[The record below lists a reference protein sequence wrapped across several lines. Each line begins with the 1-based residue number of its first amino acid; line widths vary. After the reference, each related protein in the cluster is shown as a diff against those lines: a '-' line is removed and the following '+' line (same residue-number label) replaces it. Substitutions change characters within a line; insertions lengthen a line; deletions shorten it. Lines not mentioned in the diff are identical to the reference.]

1 MAALAA
7 LPYAIAEFAKLAG
20 LTSIASLGTAKAI
33 DTIRNYVK
41 ANPEKSEQIISTL
54 SPTVGGLANI
64 VLNKKSTKSKDP
76 EPVETDPS
84 EKPRLTGKEKSQ
96 RIKDAIRRAREG
108 KGNYSSPDAEGPA
121 VDIGGSVI
129 REVEDMGM
137 ASKKRKPVNPNPG
150 EDKTKYGGPSLTEE
164 FRQLSKD
171 KGSTAEFRELA
182 RLAKKIREGSG
193 KAEGGIIS
201 LANGGMTKQD
211 LQSNAP
217 KGEFLAYINP
227 KEAGILKSL
236 GGSGK
241 PVNGIPSFDDE
252 DTYGGGYSQSEATA
266 AGVDTSQDSS
276 YGGGDQ
282 EDNNAA
288 MAAAMAAANAVAA
301 NAAAEERERE
311 IIGLQQN
318 RRNNYGLNRVGFET
332 PYGITDPDLGKA
344 VVDYSTPFGNFNG
357 FLSTLGILGVDNPMT
372 PGVDESQQ
380 SKGGINFTSPNMFG
394 IEGLNTKADYTAGGS
409 NPGANLGIN
418 FSKKFKNGGLA
429 TMFIIKK

>member
-1 MAALAA
+1 MAAV
-7 LPYAIAEFAKLAG
+7 LPYLIAEFAKLAG

-64 VLNKKSTKSKDP
+64 VLNKKETLSPEQEELFKKAAKSKDP

-84 EKPRLTGKEKSQ
+84 EK
-96 RIKDAIRRAREG
+96 
-108 KGNYSSPDAEGPA
+108 AEGPA

-201 LANGGMTKQD
+201 LANGGMTRQD

-217 KGEFLAYINP
+217 KGEFLA
-227 KEAGILKSL
+227 
-236 GGSGK
+236 
-241 PVNGIPSFDDE
+241 
-252 DTYGGGYSQSEATA
+252 
-266 AGVDTSQDSS
+266 
-276 YGGGDQ
+276 
-282 EDNNAA
+282 
-288 MAAAMAAANAVAA
+288 
-301 NAAAEERERE
+301 
-311 IIGLQQN
+311 
-318 RRNNYGLNRVGFET
+318 
-332 PYGITDPDLGKA
+332 
-344 VVDYSTPFGNFNG
+344 
-357 FLSTLGILGVDNPMT
+357 
-372 PGVDESQQ
+372 
-380 SKGGINFTSPNMFG
+380 
-394 IEGLNTKADYTAGGS
+394 
-409 NPGANLGIN
+409 
-418 FSKKFKNGGLA
+418 
-429 TMFIIKK
+429 